1 MVDRHVPADSTPGAA
16 RGQKVLR
23 RLCAPLLVLGAMA
36 GLVGGAW
43 AEGLRPAGIGWGLS
57 SGSWATP
64 IHARD
69 RDYRSREEK
78 IREHERSQ
86 GYYGNDDRR
95 AERRDRQDRLREQRL
110 REKRYKNRSSHH
122 HRRHQPAQPAQDW
135 QR

>member
-1 MVDRHVPADSTPGAA
+1 MVDKHLPAGSIRGAG
-16 RGQKVLR
+16 RGQNVLR

-36 GLVGGAW
+36 GLAGGAW
-43 AEGLRPAGIGWGLS
+43 AEGLRPAGTGWGLS

-64 IHARD
+64 VHARD

-78 IREHERSQ
+78 ILEHERSQ
-86 GYYGNDDRR
+86 GYYSNDDRR

-110 REKRYKNRSSHH
+110 RERRHKNRSSN
-122 HRRHQPAQPAQDW
+122 HRRHSPTQPAQDW

>member
-1 MVDRHVPADSTPGAA
+1 
-16 RGQKVLR
+16 
-23 RLCAPLLVLGAMA
+23 MA
-36 GLVGGAW
+36 GLGGGAW
-43 AEGLRPAGIGWGLS
+43 AEGLRPTGTGWGLS

-86 GYYGNDDRR
+86 GYYGNGDRR
-95 AERRDRQDRLREQRL
+95 ADRQDRQDRLREQRL
-110 REKRYKNRSSHH
+110 REKRYKNRSPH

>member
-1 MVDRHVPADSTPGAA
+1 MVDKHLPADSTPGAA

-36 GLVGGAW
+36 GLAGGAW
-43 AEGLRPAGIGWGLS
+43 AEGLRPAGTGWSLS

-86 GYYGNDDRR
+86 GYYGNGERR
-95 AERRDRQDRLREQRL
+95 ADRQERLREQRL

-122 HRRHQPAQPAQDW
+122 RRHQPAQPAQDW

>member
-1 MVDRHVPADSTPGAA
+1 MVDKHLSANGTLRAG
-16 RGQKVLR
+16 RGYKVLR
-23 RLCAPLLVLGAMA
+23 RLCAPLLVVGAMA
-36 GLVGGAW
+36 GLASAAS
-43 AEGLRPAGIGWGLS
+43 AEGLRPAGTGWGVS

-86 GYYGNDDRR
+86 GYYSNDDRR

-122 HRRHQPAQPAQDW
+122 RRHQQAQPAQDW